1 MLDRAIDEIAQ
12 SRIRIEGAS
21 IFLKKPVVNREGV
34 VRFGRERG
42 SREKTNSWQS
52 MRLGFENG
60 IESSSVF
67 ATAES
72 YDFDM
77 KSQSV
82 FETGSGRIAS

>member
-1 MLDRAIDEIAQ
+1 MKRPLVNGV
-12 SRIRIEGAS
+12 GA
-21 IFLKKPVVNREGV
+21 
-34 VRFGRERG
+34 VRFSRERL
-42 SREKTNSWQS
+42 SREKTNSWQR

-77 KSQSV
+77 ESQSV